1 MIGIIGVSIAAMLI
15 NIVVYFDTKNLI
27 GLFALLCFLILLM
40 FYNINFIDLY
50 LDENRFIL
58 KKFDKE
64 IEYNEII
71 KIKKLPIFKSQ
82 LGTLSTIFLIKFSDK
97 NQKIKL
103 RLFEIKQ
110 KKFLQIPN
118 LERALSVY
126 NVKNKFAN

>member
-1 MIGIIGVSIAAMLI
+1 MIGIIGVSIAAVLI

-40 FYNINFIDLY
+40 FYNIKFIDLY
-50 LDENRFIL
+50 LDKNRFFL

-97 NQKIKL
+97 NQKIRL

-110 KKFLQIPN
+110 KKFLQIPD

-126 NVKNKFAN
+126 NVKN